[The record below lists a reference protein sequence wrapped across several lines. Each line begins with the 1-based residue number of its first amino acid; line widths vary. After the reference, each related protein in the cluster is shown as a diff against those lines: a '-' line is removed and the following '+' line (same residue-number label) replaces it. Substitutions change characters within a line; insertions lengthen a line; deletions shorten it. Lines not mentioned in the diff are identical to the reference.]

1 MYEDFRLLLKIEKEE
16 KQQILILGQFNAKME
31 AAIES
36 NKTEVTKRRRQL
48 LKLVNKENM
57 IILSTVKEKWKG
69 IWTRVQGREQFINDY
84 VLTDITSANTVKET
98 KIDVEKQFGLR
109 SRKLN
114 KNIATNENKQV
125 TVSY

>member
-1 MYEDFRLLLKIEKEE
+1 MYENFRQQLKIEKEQ

-36 NKTEVTKRRRQL
+36 NKTEVTKRQRQL

-57 IILSTVKEKWKG
+57 IILSTVKEKWKR
-69 IWTRVQGREQFINDY
+69 IQTRVQGREQFINDY
-84 VLTDITSANTVKET
+84 VLADITSANTVKET

-114 KNIATNENKQV
+114 KNIATNENKQI

>member
-84 VLTDITSANTVKET
+84 VLADITSANTVKET
-98 KIDVEKQFGLR
+98 KKDVEKQFGLR

-114 KNIATNENKQV
+114 KNIATNENKQI

>member
-98 KIDVEKQFGLR
+98 KKDVEKQFGLR

-114 KNIATNENKQV
+114 KNIATNENKQI

>member
-1 MYEDFRLLLKIEKEE
+1 MYENFRQQLKIEKEQ

-31 AAIES
+31 AATES
-36 NKTEVTKRRRQL
+36 NKTEVTKRQRQL

-57 IILSTVKEKWKG
+57 LILSTVKEKWKR
-69 IWTRVQGREQFINDY
+69 IQTRVQGREQFINDY
-84 VLTDITSANTVKET
+84 VLADITSANTVKET

-114 KNIATNENKQV
+114 KNIATNENKQI

>member
-114 KNIATNENKQV
+114 KNIATNENKQI

>member
-1 MYEDFRLLLKIEKEE
+1 
-16 KQQILILGQFNAKME
+16 ME

-36 NKTEVTKRRRQL
+36 NKTEVTKRQRQL

-57 IILSTVKEKWKG
+57 IILSTVKEKWKR
-69 IWTRVQGREQFINDY
+69 IQTRVQGREQFINDY
-84 VLTDITSANTVKET
+84 VLADITSANTVKET

>member
-1 MYEDFRLLLKIEKEE
+1 MYEDFRQQMKIKKEE

-36 NKTEVTKRRRQL
+36 KKTEVTKRRRQL

-57 IILSTVKEKWKG
+57 IILSTVKETSKG

-84 VLTDITSANTVKET
+84 VLTDITSANTVRET
-98 KIDVEKQFGLR
+98 KIDVEK
-109 SRKLN
+109 
-114 KNIATNENKQV
+114 
-125 TVSY
+125 